1 MFHPQR
7 CAVQS
12 HAMLFGGRGSRDGY
26 EDEGYARVK
35 RYFLIRVRVYLV
47 QLTKK
52 GEATP
57 ISRCA

>member
-1 MFHPQR
+1 
-7 CAVQS
+7 
-12 HAMLFGGRGSRDGY
+12 MLFGGRGSKDGY

-35 RYFLIRVRVYLV
+35 RRFLIRVRVYLV